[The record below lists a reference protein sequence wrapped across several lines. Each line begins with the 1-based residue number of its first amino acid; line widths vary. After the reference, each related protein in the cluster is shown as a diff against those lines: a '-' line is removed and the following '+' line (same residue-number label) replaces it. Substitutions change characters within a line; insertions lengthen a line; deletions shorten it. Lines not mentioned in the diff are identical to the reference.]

1 MALSLLTAVF
11 LTAALYAVG
20 KARPQPARQKVALRL
35 IRP

>member
-11 LTAALYAVG
+11 LTTVLCAVG